1 MSKGEAF
8 RPTSTE
14 AHQHEAIFEGGPL
27 HGKVR
32 AIESPELVLDAQ
44 RLIGNL
50 ETLEVSVQQAQY
62 LRPQKPETEG
72 PNVTRWKYR
81 YVPPKGASAA

>member
-8 RPTSTE
+8 HTSTE
-14 AHQHEAIFEGGPL
+14 KHQDEAIFEGGPL

-32 AIESPELVLDAQ
+32 AIESPDTLIDAQ

-50 ETLEVSVQQAQY
+50 ETLEVSVQSAQY
-62 LRPQKPETEG
+62 LRAQKPEAEG

-81 YVPPKGASAA
+81 YAPPKGSEDA

>member
-8 RPTSTE
+8 FPPKGE
-14 AHQHEAIFEGGPL
+14 HGHEAIFEGGPL

-32 AIESPELVLDAQ
+32 AIESPDTLIDAQ

-50 ETLEVSVQQAQY
+50 ESLEVSVQLAQY
-62 LRPQKPETEG
+62 LRAQKPETEG

-81 YVPPKGASAA
+81 YVPPEVNHG